1 LTLSGPRRWQIVG
14 FRYCTVQEEYAEI
27 ALAILLAIAHNEV
40 LWLLACRPI
49 EGSTH
54 SSPPRTDARFES
66 KEIPTC

>member
-27 ALAILLAIAHNEV
+27 ALTILLAIAHNEV